1 MKWLAPLFVL
11 SLSTTVHAAD
21 SVWVQATATG
31 YEARA
36 TSASAA
42 CPVLRT
48 EAGEVPMTVRAAAN
62 EHFPQVCAAPIAP
75 GTKGASIAGQA
86 ILAPVTSPE
95 RILVLGDTGCR
106 IKGAALQACND
117 PAQWP
122 FPPLA
127 AAAARLKPD
136 LILHLG
142 DYLYRESPCPA
153 GVAGCAGSP
162 WGDNWTTWQADF
174 FTPAAPLLAAAPIV
188 LVRGNHEDC
197 ERAGLGWLRLMGPS
211 AFDGNCPPHLP
222 AYAVDIGAARMAV
235 MDDASAPET
244 SINRT
249 DLPVYAAEIAALG
262 ALQAPVW
269 FVHHRPIWA
278 AISGPLNIPV
288 GGNRTLIEA
297 AGSAL
302 IPGTVELQLSGH
314 IHSFEAI
321 NYDKGVPPQIVAG
334 HGGDNLHP
342 TPQNLRGAI
351 FQGGSGVTVT
361 EGLSVDGFGFLLMT
375 KSSEGWTIDLYD
387 AEGRQ
392 TRQCRFIAAANG
404 HQPRV
409 YCPS

>member
-1 MKWLAPLFVL
+1 MKKLALSVL
-11 SLSTTVHAAD
+11 IFFLPITAQAAD
-21 SVWVQATATG
+21 SAWVQATASG
-31 YEARA
+31 FEARIVTA
-36 TSASAA
+36 AAA
-42 CPVLRT
+42 CPTLHT
-48 EAGEVPMTVRAAAN
+48 DKGENAMVVRAAASAN
-62 EHFPQVCAAPIAP
+62 FPLICAAVIPA
-75 GTKGASIAGQA
+75 GASRASIAGTA
-86 ILAPVTSPE
+86 LPLPVAAPQ

-127 AAAARLKPD
+127 AAAAMLKPD

-142 DYLYRESPCPA
+142 DYHYRESPCPPSF
-153 GVAGCAGSP
+153 AGCAGSP
-162 WGDNWTTWQADF
+162 WGDNWATWQADF

-211 AFDGNCPPHLP
+211 VFDGGCPPHLP
-222 AYAVDIGAARMAV
+222 VYTVDIGAARLAV

-244 SINRT
+244 SINRA

-262 ALQAPVW
+262 SLPAPVW

-297 AGSAL
+297 AGSTL
-302 IPGTVELQLSGH
+302 LPSTVELQLSGH

-321 NYDKGVPPQIVAG
+321 NFDKVPPQIVAG
-334 HGGDNLHP
+334 HGGDNLHA
-342 TPQNLRGAI
+342 TPQNLRGAM
-351 FQGGSGVTVT
+351 FQGSSGVSVT

-404 HQPRV
+404 SPPRV
-409 YCPS
+409 YCPT

>member
-1 MKWLAPLFVL
+1 MKWFAALFFL
-11 SLSTTVHAAD
+11 FLSTTAQAAD
-21 SVWVQATATG
+21 SIWVQATATG

-36 TSASAA
+36 TSATSS
-42 CPVLRT
+42 CPVLHT
-48 EAGEVPMTVRAAAN
+48 EAGDTPMRVRAPAT
-62 EHFPQVCAAPIAP
+62 EQFPQVCAAPIAP
-75 GTKGASIAGQA
+75 DTRGASIAGQPLA
-86 ILAPVTSPE
+86 APVANPT

-127 AAAARLKPD
+127 TAAAKLKPD

-142 DYLYRESPCPA
+142 DYLYRESPCPP
-153 GVAGCAGSP
+153 GVTGCAGSP

-174 FTPAAPLLAAAPIV
+174 FTPAAPLLAAAPVV

-211 AFDGNCPPHLP
+211 AFDGGCPPHLP
-222 AYAVDIGAARMAV
+222 VYTVDVGAARLAV

-244 SINRT
+244 SINRA

-262 ALQAPVW
+262 SLPAPVW

-297 AGSAL
+297 AGSTL

-321 NYDKGVPPQIVAG
+321 NFDKVPPQIVAG
-334 HGGDNLHP
+334 HGGDNLHA
-342 TPQNLRGAI
+342 TPQNLRGAM
-351 FQGGSGVTVT
+351 FQGSSGVSVT

-392 TRQCRFIAAANG
+392 TRQCRFIATANG
-404 HQPRV
+404 SPPRV
-409 YCPS
+409 YCPT